1 MKRYDGFLLP
11 NGVSQNG
18 IGKFS
23 GAVFCDRMVFMNQ
36 SIFKSYDIR
45 GKYPDEIDEAT
56 VYAIGRALVEYLKAD
71 NIVVGRDARTSSPA
85 LFNAL
90 AKGITEAGCNVL
102 DLGLATT
109 PMVYFASHQSGINGS
124 VSLTASHNPPEYNG
138 LKLTRKDAVPIG
150 GNSGM
155 TEIKERAMKGD
166 FKRLLL
172 TGNVIPL
179 ALTDRY
185 LKHFS
190 QFWKLGDKKFKVVI
204 DTANA
209 MGILELPFYKA
220 MSKNI
225 ELVTMYDDITHPF
238 EAHEANPLKTETLD
252 ELRAK
257 VTEQKA
263 DLGIAYDGDADR
275 IGFVDE
281 RGAIVPMD
289 LMTAILARS
298 VLERYPGGTIFYDLR
313 SSMSVKETVEGAGGK
328 ALECMIGHANIK
340 KQMREED
347 AAFAG
352 ELSGHYYFRENSYA
366 EASTLAAIF
375 LLNQMAKTGKKL
387 SELVAEVKKYF
398 HSGEINSAVKDPAA
412 ILAQLK
418 EKYKDGALTEL
429 DGIKISYTDWW
440 FNVRSSNTEPLL
452 RLNLEAKT
460 ETMMAQKRDELLAL
474 IRG

>member
-1 MKRYDGFLLP
+1 
-11 NGVSQNG
+11 
-18 IGKFS
+18 
-23 GAVFCDRMVFMNQ
+23 MNEA
-36 SIFKSYDIR
+36 IFKAYDIR
-45 GKYPDEIDEAT
+45 GMYPTEIDEKTA
-56 VYAIGRALVEYLKAD
+56 YAIGRALVEYLNAD
-71 NIVVGRDARTSSPA
+71 NIAVGRDARTSSPA

-109 PMVYFASHQSGINGS
+109 PMVYFASHQSGIDGS

-138 LKLTRKDAVPIG
+138 MKLTRKDAVPIG

-155 TEIKERAMKGD
+155 AEIKARVLKGD

-185 LKHFS
+185 LKYFS
-190 QFWKLGDKKFKVVI
+190 GFWKLGDKKFKVVI

-209 MGILELPFYKA
+209 MGVLELPFYKA

-225 ELVTMYDDITHPF
+225 ELVTMYDDLTHPF
-238 EAHEANPLKTETLD
+238 QAHEANPLKTETLD

-257 VTEQKA
+257 VMEQKA

-281 RGAIVPMD
+281 AGAIVPMD
-289 LMTAILARS
+289 LMTAILSRS
-298 VLERYPGGTIFYDLR
+298 VLERTPGGTIFYDLR
-313 SSMSVKETVEGAGGK
+313 SSMSVKETIEKLGGK
-328 ALECMIGHANIK
+328 ALECMVGHANIK
-340 KQMREED
+340 KQMRDEN

-352 ELSGHYYFRENSYA
+352 ELSGHYYFKENSYA

-375 LLNQMAKTGKKL
+375 LLNALAKSGKKL

-398 HSGEINSAVKDPAA
+398 HSGEINSAVKDPSA
-412 ILAQLK
+412 ILTKLK

-429 DGIKISYTDWW
+429 DGIKISYPDWW

-452 RLNLEAKT
+452 RLNCEAKT
-460 ETMMAQKRDELLAL
+460 EAMMTEKREELLGV